1 MTLKPRATP
10 RWSQP
15 HWVLAAIA
23 VLAVLILSP
32 SFFLGPPDGHDF
44 VFHISSWRDL
54 AQQWREGVAFPRW
67 AEGANWRYG
76 DPRFIFYPP
85 VSLYLGAL
93 LGLAVPW
100 VAVPCVFI
108 FLCLLLGGASM
119 YRLAREWLPPEAA
132 AAAALLYVANPYQ
145 LIVVYVRS
153 DFAELLAASLLPL
166 AVLYALRCSALESA
180 SSAGRAAGWRNV
192 VALALVYG
200 GIWLTNAPAAVVTS
214 YALALLLVVAAVIGR
229 SWRPLLWGGAAI
241 SLGLAL
247 ASVYIVPAAL
257 EQRWVNIGEAL
268 SGGLRPDDN
277 FLYSRTSDPLH
288 DQFNF
293 LVSNM
298 GAIELAGVA
307 IGAAMARRRPGGAR
321 LVWSALTAL
330 AAGSLVMMLR
340 PTLPVWRYAPKLR
353 FVQFPWRWLLVLGVA
368 FAYFGACLFSAT
380 RRRRALVFAFAAAL
394 TFAAIEAA
402 RNAWWYSQDDP
413 SVIGNLIPEQGY
425 EGSDEYVP
433 VGGDRS
439 DLPDSTTLVTLLPS
453 DSDAANAPAAPLG
466 RVDVDAW
473 GPERKS
479 FVVDAP
485 QASRAELHLLNYPA
499 WQAEV
504 NGRRVPAAQDSDTA
518 QMIVPLPAGHNRV
531 DLRFARTRDRTA
543 GALLSVGTALVLAGL
558 WFAGVRPKAPAR

>member
-1 MTLKPRATP
+1 MTPELGPTS

-15 HWVLAAIA
+15 RWVLAAVA
-23 VLAVLILSP
+23 LLALLVISP

-44 VFHISSWRDL
+44 VFHISSWRDI

-85 VSLYLGAL
+85 VSMYLGAL

-119 YRLAREWLPPEAA
+119 YRLARAWLPPEAA
-132 AAAALLYVANPYQ
+132 AAAALIYAANPYQ

-166 AVLYALRCSALESA
+166 AVHYALQISARESE
-180 SSAGRAAGWRNV
+180 SSAGTAGALRNS

-214 YALALLLVVAAVIGR
+214 YALALLLLVAAAIER
-229 SWRPLLWGGAAI
+229 SWRPLLWGGVAI

-247 ASVYIVPAAL
+247 ASVYVVPAAV

-288 DQFNF
+288 DQFNS
-293 LVSNM
+293 LVSNL
-298 GAIELAGVA
+298 GAIELLGVA
-307 IGAAMARRRPGGAR
+307 IGAAVARRRTGGAR
-321 LVWSALTAL
+321 LVGSALAAL

-340 PTLPVWRYAPKLR
+340 VTLPIWRYAPKLR
-353 FVQFPWRWLLVLGVA
+353 FVQFPWRSLLVLGVSFAFFAACA
-368 FAYFGACLFSAT
+368 FAAS
-380 RRRRALVFAFAAAL
+380 RRRRALALVFAAAIG
-394 TFAAIEAA
+394 FAGFEAI
-402 RNAWWYSQDDP
+402 RNTWWYSQDDP
-413 SVIGNLIPEQGY
+413 SVIGNLISAQGY

-433 VGGDRS
+433 FGGDRG
-439 DLPDSTTLVTLLPS
+439 DLPDSTTLVTLLPAS
-453 DSDAANAPAAPLG
+453 GDSDASAAPLG
-466 RVDVDAW
+466 KVDVDAW

-479 FVVDAP
+479 FVADAP
-485 QASRAELHLLNYPA
+485 EASRAELHLLNYPA
-499 WQAEV
+499 WQVDV
-504 NGRRVPAAQDSDTA
+504 NGRRVVAAQDSDTV
-518 QMIVPLPAGHNRV
+518 QMIVPLPAGHDRV
-531 DLRFARTRDRTA
+531 ELRFARTRDRTA
-543 GALLSVGTALVLAGL
+543 GDLLSAGAALVLAVM
-558 WFAGVRPKAPAR
+558 WIVGVRPRARAA